1 MSSATANTTP
11 ARTLLLVDC
20 DPRTEAMLCKSL
32 HRLGIA
38 TETRHRDQAGTTPD
52 VIALIVELDQFESP
66 ELLAWARTASLPI
79 IALSHHETLSQI
91 QCAIRIGATAMLNK
105 PITQSSVY
113 TTLMMAQGLRNRLT
127 ELENANEEL
136 STKLFAR
143 PLIAKA
149 VARLMVDCAI
159 DEYEAFERIRTL
171 SMSLNQSIES
181 ICQDIDSHTRPL
193 RRWN

>member
-1 MSSATANTTP
+1 
-11 ARTLLLVDC
+11 
-20 DPRTEAMLCKSL
+20 MLGKSL

-38 TETRHRDQAGTTPD
+38 TATLQRDQGNTSLN

-66 ELLAWARTASLPI
+66 NLLARAHAVGLPI

-91 QCAIRIGATAMLNK
+91 QCAIRMGATAMLNK

-127 ELENANEEL
+127 VLENINEDL
-136 STKLFAR
+136 NTKLQAR
-143 PLIAKA
+143 HLIAKA
-149 VARLMVDCAI
+149 VARLMLDGTI
-159 DEYEAFERIRTL
+159 DEHEAFERIRTL

-181 ICQDIDSHTRPL
+181 ICQDIECHIQPM
-193 RRWN
+193 RRRS

>member
-1 MSSATANTTP
+1 MRGAMATPTQ
-11 ARTLLLVDC
+11 TLLLVDC
-20 DPRTEAMLCKSL
+20 DPRTEAMLGKSL

-38 TETRHRDQAGTTPD
+38 TATLQRDQGNTSLN

-66 ELLAWARTASLPI
+66 NLLARAHAVGLPI

-91 QCAIRIGATAMLNK
+91 QCAIRMGATAMLNK

-127 ELENANEEL
+127 VLENINEDL
-136 STKLFAR
+136 NTKLQAR
-143 PLIAKA
+143 HLIAKA
-149 VARLMVDCAI
+149 VARLMLDGTI
-159 DEYEAFERIRTL
+159 DEHEAFERIRTL

-181 ICQDIDSHTRPL
+181 ICQDIECHIQPM
-193 RRWN
+193 RRRS